1 MDNADI
7 ASTLEN
13 DARERALAKHHAKK
27 GISSLYCRLCEEPIP
42 EARRKLLVTDLCIDC
57 AKIEEKRNQYEF

>member
-13 DARERALAKHHAKK
+13 DARERAIAKHHAKT

-42 EARRKLLVTDLCIDC
+42 EARRKLLVTDLCVDC
-57 AKIEEKRNQYEF
+57 AMIEEKRNRI